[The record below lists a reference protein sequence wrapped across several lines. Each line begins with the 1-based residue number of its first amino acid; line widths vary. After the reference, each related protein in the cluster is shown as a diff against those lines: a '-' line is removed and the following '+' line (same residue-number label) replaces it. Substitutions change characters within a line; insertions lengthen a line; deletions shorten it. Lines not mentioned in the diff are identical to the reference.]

1 MLIYKMSN
9 GNFNNSKEKFYWGI
23 IPYDCIT
30 IRSVFYYMDMSH
42 NPCDSLF
49 RYTEEFPAVLHF
61 EITPEIEGKS
71 DRQTKIS
78 YNMDIDM
85 DMEKLL
91 EDPNEQWYT
100 WEQLEFWYEKMGDL
114 AMDITDDIFDDYRSE
129 FFRLGMKTYNTKID
143 RGFADVSLNNLKY
156 FKKDLQ

>member
-1 MLIYKMSN
+1 
-9 GNFNNSKEKFYWGI
+9 
-23 IPYDCIT
+23 
-30 IRSVFYYMDMSH
+30 
-42 NPCDSLF
+42 
-49 RYTEEFPAVLHF
+49 
-61 EITPEIEGKS
+61 
-71 DRQTKIS
+71 
-78 YNMDIDM
+78 MDIDM